1 MRLTRMR
8 LHVLTFAVLAGAATA
23 SVAGCLA
30 DGDGGPS
37 LNPQPLPPQSPDEEG
52 RGSDVPTAPP
62 PESEGTSGGDSPGSS
77 SSSSGSSG
85 SAVEGDGGAD
95 AAR

>member
-1 MRLTRMR
+1 MRLTRVR
-8 LHVLTFAVLAGAATA
+8 LHLLTFFVLAVAATGA
-23 SVAGCLA
+23 IAGCLA

-37 LNPQPLPPQSPDEEG
+37 LNPQPLPPQPPDEE
-52 RGSDVPTAPP
+52 RGGEAPTAPP
-62 PESEGTSGGDSPGSS
+62 GSFDGPSGEDSAGSS

-85 SAVEGDGGAD
+85 STVEGDGGAD